1 MTDELREA
9 LERAFPIYSMG
20 GLSAAMYPADE
31 NTEGEGWAMDNA
43 DFRLVADAA
52 RAHLGCSTI
61 TDEMVEA
68 AAKAMVERG
77 GWVIWEATSEPLK
90 DAARTDARAALEA
103 ARVVHR
109 ED

>member
-1 MTDELREA
+1 MTDELRQVFEDWDSGKHRDIA
-9 LERAFPIYSMG
+9 IFIE
-20 GLSAAMYPADE
+20 
-31 NTEGEGWAMDNA
+31 
-43 DFRLVADAA
+43 AA

-109 ED
+109 EET